1 MITKDSNVICV
12 ALAGNIVTGLA
23 KGLRKGFQNYA
34 SFVSSFNL
42 ISLQRTVVTKLLSL
56 ACCRIP
62 GPSVFLINVEKLGV
76 AWG

>member
-34 SFVSSFNL
+34 PFVSLLAVYVCVHAHIKIVFN
-42 ISLQRTVVTKLLSL
+42 V
-56 ACCRIP
+56 
-62 GPSVFLINVEKLGV
+62 N
-76 AWG
+76 

>member
-34 SFVSSFNL
+34 SFVSEHLKNESYVKCIYNHMCVIL
-42 ISLQRTVVTKLLSL
+42 
-56 ACCRIP
+56 
-62 GPSVFLINVEKLGV
+62 
-76 AWG
+76 